1 MTASRDEIH
10 RWLRA
15 CENEPWYR
23 QQLGL
28 TWKGLAEA
36 IGISH
41 FALRAAR
48 AGATVRK
55 DRGQGGGYVPGQ
67 TVEMLAKIERVML
80 LIEGGRMVFRDGRAI
95 ELTTPLFVAPWPNP
109 SLCADDYWVYWSS
122 CQRCGGNKWS
132 PIWLDGKPY
141 VACVRCN
148 PENGWP
154 AWGASARQC
163 RLTDRVLAELPVSDQ
178 TSKDLGLYHSD
189 VELPKPP
196 MRRGIRQRR
205 AESSMS

>member
-1 MTASRDEIH
+1 MTASRKEIH

-80 LIEGGRMVFRDGRAI
+80 LIESGRMVFKDGRPI
-95 ELTTPLFVAPWPNP
+95 ELLAVDAGWQPIVVSDAQWNFWAYCSN
-109 SLCADDYWVYWSS
+109 
-122 CQRCGGNKWS
+122 CGGRKWV
-132 PIWLDGKPY
+132 PLWLHGQPY
-141 VACVRCN
+141 VGCLRCN

-178 TSKDLGLYHSD
+178 TSTNLGLHHSN

-196 MRRGIRQRR
+196 MRRCVRQRR
-205 AESSMS
+205 AESSVP